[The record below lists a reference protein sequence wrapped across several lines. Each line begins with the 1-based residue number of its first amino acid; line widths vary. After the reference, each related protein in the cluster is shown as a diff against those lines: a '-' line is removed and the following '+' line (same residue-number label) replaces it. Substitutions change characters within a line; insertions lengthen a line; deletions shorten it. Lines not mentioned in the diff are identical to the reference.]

1 MHFPLWTLEDFSFF
15 GWGWG
20 FVFVC
25 FFYLRWKCVNFRWA
39 AQALQLNTLACL
51 EGHIALK
58 KKKKLFPFIDV
69 MKWYFFLIVQFLKI
83 VVEVKTKASGKIY
96 CWIISVTPCAYCTP
110 GVLLNTSLWQHWNEV
125 KALFSSL
132 FPSFK
137 HTLLFSMACECHNHS
152 AFAARPC
159 CSYSIFLLGLFLLN
173 QVSQLKK
180 KKKKRSN

>member
-1 MHFPLWTLEDFSFF
+1 MSGSGP
-15 GWGWG
+15 
-20 FVFVC
+20 
-25 FFYLRWKCVNFRWA
+25 A
-39 AQALQLNTLACL
+39 AQYISMPWRTYSF
-51 EGHIALK
+51 

-69 MKWYFFLIVQFLKI
+69 VKWCFFLIVQFLKI

-96 CWIISVTPCAYCTP
+96 YWIILVTPCAYCTR

-137 HTLLFSMACECHNHS
+137 YTLLFSMACECHNHP

-173 QVSQLKK
+173 QVSRLKK
-180 KKKKRSN
+180 KKSNSMLLVWMS